1 MLNLTPIGRS
11 GLNEMGGR
19 IYEEAL
25 KQLRGDKAVKAFSE
39 MRDTDSIVG
48 AILFAISM
56 IARQANWSVRPVSD
70 DQTDIDAAQFL
81 TECMDD
87 MSLTWEDVISEALSM
102 LPFGWAYFEIVYK
115 YRRGESKNP
124 KYNSKHTDGRI
135 GWRKIALRAQE
146 TRDRWEFDGD
156 GGIRGMWQTRRNGAP
171 VLIPIEKAL
180 LFRTQSHKNSPE
192 GRSVLHNAYVSY
204 YYIKRLQEL
213 EAIGIERDLAGLPDM
228 QVPARLLMRDATAAD
243 KALLEDIRQMVSEI
257 RRDERAAIV
266 RPSEVD
272 EAGQPTGF
280 KFSLVSSG
288 GTHQI
293 DTSKVITRYEQR
305 IAMTVLAEFIFMG
318 LEKGSYNAV
327 VQKDNMFSTALDAW
341 LDSIASVFNRF
352 AVPRLFRLNG
362 WSLESLPAIKHE
374 PVKQISL
381 EELGRFIESVAR
393 AGMPLF
399 PDQELESVLR
409 QRADLPEPPEARL

>member
-1 MLNLTPIGRS
+1 
-11 GLNEMGGR
+11 
-19 IYEEAL
+19 
-25 KQLRGDKAVKAFSE
+25 
-39 MRDTDSIVG
+39 
-48 AILFAISM
+48 
-56 IARQANWSVRPVSD
+56 
-70 DQTDIDAAQFL
+70 
-81 TECMDD
+81 
-87 MSLTWEDVISEALSM
+87 
-102 LPFGWAYFEIVYK
+102 
-115 YRRGESKNP
+115 
-124 KYNSKHTDGRI
+124 
-135 GWRKIALRAQE
+135 
-146 TRDRWEFDGD
+146 
-156 GGIRGMWQTRRNGAP
+156 
-171 VLIPIEKAL
+171 L

-341 LDSIASVFNRF
+341 LNSIASVFNRF

-409 QRADLPEPPEARL
+409 QRADLPEPPEERL